1 MSNLNKTK
9 TTIITSIHNTLKY
22 LVPSALILIS
32 SQALAQS
39 EYITPDGKG
48 DITFIPGLRIQ
59 TRYEY
64 NNADKNND
72 FFVRRLRLKGKG
84 NLFKIASYAF
94 EVKIDNAGRF
104 NRIPNAQVEN
114 AWLNFPVISDLDI
127 RVGLYDMVFSRNALT
142 SDSKLLLMDRSLIK
156 GALTVLGITDNTVGI
171 LVHGRPLGGH
181 LSYGFGIFDNL
192 GFETAGD
199 TITITR
205 KSDGAMTTGRLV
217 YDFLDPQPSGGYGDY
232 KGSYIG
238 KGQRLS
244 VGINGAYLSKAQIG
258 DEIFSLFAWGTDI
271 FFNKG
276 KVTFE
281 GEYDSYIEDI
291 SENGTPNIEGA
302 GWYVQGGYLF
312 HDLFE
317 LVARYQE
324 MDPDKDVMNDK
335 MQWTSVGFNTYLR
348 GHNLKFQTEYTFKSE
363 EGNEISNDVIQI
375 QLQVDF

>member
-1 MSNLNKTK
+1 MSDLNNINA
-9 TTIITSIHNTLKY
+9 TIITFTRNTLKY
-22 LVPSALILIS
+22 LVLTALILIS
-32 SQALAQS
+32 SQTLAQS
-39 EYITPDGKG
+39 EYVTPDGKG

-64 NNADKNND
+64 NNVDKNND

-84 NLFKIASYAF
+84 NLFNLASYAF

-114 AWLNFPVISDLDI
+114 AWINFPVISDLEI
-127 RVGLYDMVFSRNALT
+127 RIGLYDMVFSRNALT

-192 GFETAGD
+192 GFEIAGD
-199 TITITR
+199 TVTITR

-258 DEIFSLFAWGTDI
+258 DDIFSLFAWGTDI
-271 FFNKG
+271 FFNTG
-276 KVTFE
+276 QVTFE
-281 GEYDSYIEDI
+281 AEYDSYIEDI
-291 SENGTPNIEGA
+291 SENGNQNIEGA
-302 GWYVQGGYLF
+302 GWYIQGGYLF

-324 MDPDKDVMNDK
+324 IDPEKDVMNDK
-335 MQWTSVGFNTYLR
+335 LQWTSVGFNTYLR
-348 GHNLKFQTEYTFKSE
+348 GHNLKFQTEYTFKTE

>member
-1 MSNLNKTK
+1 MSDLNNTN
-9 TTIITSIHNTLKY
+9 TTIITFKRNTLKY
-22 LVPSALILIS
+22 LVLTALILIS
-32 SQALAQS
+32 SQILAQS
-39 EYITPDGKG
+39 EYVTPDGKG

-64 NNADKNND
+64 NNVDKNND

-84 NLFKIASYAF
+84 SLFDLASYAF

-114 AWLNFPVISDLDI
+114 AWLNFPIIPDLDL

-171 LVHGRPLGGH
+171 LVHGRPLDGH
-181 LSYGFGIFDNL
+181 LSYGFGIFDNI
-192 GFETAGD
+192 GFEIAGD
-199 TITITR
+199 TITIAR
-205 KSDGAMTTGRLV
+205 RSDGAMTTGRVV

-232 KGSYIG
+232 RGSYIG
-238 KGQRLS
+238 DGQRLS
-244 VGINGAYLSKAQIG
+244 VGVNGAYLSKAQIG
-258 DEIFSLFAWGTDI
+258 DDIFSLFAWGADI
-271 FFNKG
+271 FFNTG
-276 KVTFE
+276 RVTFE
-281 GEYDSYIEDI
+281 AEYDSYIEDM

-312 HDLFE
+312 HNLFE

-324 MDPDKDVMNDK
+324 LDPDKNISTDK
-335 MQWTSVGFNTYLR
+335 LKWTSVGFNTYLR
-348 GHNLKFQTEYTFKSE
+348 GHNLKIQAEYTFKAE

-375 QLQVDF
+375 QVQVDF

>member
-1 MSNLNKTK
+1 MSDLNDINA
-9 TTIITSIHNTLKY
+9 TIITFTRNTLKY
-22 LVPSALILIS
+22 LVLTALILIS
-32 SQALAQS
+32 SQTLAQS
-39 EYITPDGKG
+39 EYVTPDGKG

-64 NNADKNND
+64 NNVDKNND

-84 NLFKIASYAF
+84 NLFNLASYAF

-114 AWLNFPVISDLDI
+114 AWINFPVISDLEI
-127 RVGLYDMVFSRNALT
+127 RIGLYDMVFSRNALT

-192 GFETAGD
+192 GFEIAGD
-199 TITITR
+199 TVTITR

-258 DEIFSLFAWGTDI
+258 DDIFSLFAWGTDI
-271 FFNKG
+271 FFNTG
-276 KVTFE
+276 QVTFE
-281 GEYDSYIEDI
+281 AEYDSYIEDI
-291 SENGTPNIEGA
+291 SENGNQNIEGA
-302 GWYVQGGYLF
+302 GWYIQGGYLF

-324 MDPDKDVMNDK
+324 IDPEKDVMNDK
-335 MQWTSVGFNTYLR
+335 LQWTSVGFNTYLR
-348 GHNLKFQTEYTFKSE
+348 GHNLKFQTEYTFKTE

>member
-1 MSNLNKTK
+1 MSDLNNTNS
-9 TTIITSIHNTLKY
+9 TIILLIRKKLKY
-22 LVPSALILIS
+22 LALTVLILIS
-32 SQALAQS
+32 SQTLAQS
-39 EYITPDGKG
+39 EYVTPDGKG

-64 NNADKNND
+64 NNIDKNND

-84 NLFKIASYAF
+84 NLFKLASYAF

-114 AWLNFPVISDLDI
+114 AWLNFPIVPDLDI

-156 GALTVLGITDNTVGI
+156 GALTVLGVTDNTVGI
-171 LVHGRPLGGH
+171 LVHGRPLDGH
-181 LSYGFGIFDNL
+181 LSYGFGVFDNL

-217 YDFLDPQPSGGYGDY
+217 YDFFDPQPPGGYGDY
-232 KGSYIG
+232 RGSYIG

-244 VGINGAYLSKAQIG
+244 IGVNGAYLSKAQIG
-258 DEIFSLFAWGTDI
+258 NDVFSLFAWGTDI
-271 FFNKG
+271 FFNTG
-276 KVTFE
+276 KVTLE
-281 GEYDSYIEDI
+281 AEYDSYIEDI
-291 SENGTPNIEGA
+291 SENETPNIEGA

-324 MDPDKDVMNDK
+324 IDPDLDVINDK
-335 MQWTSVGFNTYLR
+335 LQWTSVGFNTYLR
-348 GHNLKFQTEYTFKSE
+348 GHNLKIQAEYTFKTE